1 MKYLNIL
8 LIILPFIFSCSSDT
22 PENDKEKIPPIID
35 TSIRVGTFNVD
46 VGQTA
51 TAEEIALSLKSFYL
65 DILSLEECPILI
77 DKNSGVEEFY

>member
-46 VGQTA
+46 VGKRRQR
-51 TAEEIALSLKSFYL
+51 K
-65 DILSLEECPILI
+65 
-77 DKNSGVEEFY
+77 K

>member
-1 MKYLNIL
+1 M
-8 LIILPFIFSCSSDT
+8 PFIFSCSSDT

-51 TAEEIALSLKSFYL
+51 TAEEIALSLKSL
-65 DILSLEECPILI
+65 
-77 DKNSGVEEFY
+77 

>member
-46 VGQTA
+46 VGDSGRNSI
-51 TAEEIALSLKSFYL
+51 ESKVFLFRYSFIGRMSHF
-65 DILSLEECPILI
+65 D
-77 DKNSGVEEFY
+77 